1 MKLNSPKLEYLNRII
16 LNTSHVIVLILSL
29 FLIISISID
38 TFNDIP
44 FQSESSYLKVQLWIC
59 MFFLFVFFI
68 ELLNADKKWKY
79 LGTHMIFFVISIPY
93 LNIIDYYNINVSY
106 EANYFIRF
114 IPLVRGGYA
123 LALIVG
129 RFTKSKATSIFV
141 SYLTM
146 LLANV
151 YFASLLFYA
160 VESKVNPEVTSYSLS
175 LWWAFMNV
183 TTVGSNIYAVT
194 TVGRVTT
201 VVLAAL
207 GMMMFPVFTVYVT
220 SLIQKVNGKGAPV
233 S

>member
-1 MKLNSPKLEYLNRII
+1 
-16 LNTSHVIVLILSL
+16 
-29 FLIISISID
+29 
-38 TFNDIP
+38 
-44 FQSESSYLKVQLWIC
+44 

-68 ELLNADKKWKY
+68 ELLNADKKWKF
-79 LGTHMIFFVISIPY
+79 LATHMIFFTISIPY
-93 LNIIDYYNINVSY
+93 LNIIDYYKIDLSE
-106 EANYFIRF
+106 EAKYFIRF

-151 YFASLLFYA
+151 YFSSLLFFA
-160 VESKVNPEVTSYSLS
+160 IESNVNPAVTSYSDS

-194 TVGRVTT
+194 TIGRVTT

-220 SLIQKVNGKGAPV
+220 SLIQKVNGKGDA
-233 S
+233 